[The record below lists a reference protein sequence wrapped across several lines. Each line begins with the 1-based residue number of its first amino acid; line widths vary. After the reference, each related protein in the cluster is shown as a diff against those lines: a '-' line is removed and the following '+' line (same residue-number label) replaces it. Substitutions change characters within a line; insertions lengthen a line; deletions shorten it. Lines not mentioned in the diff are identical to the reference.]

1 MFANAKSSGSE
12 TLVPVR
18 QSKLREQR
26 NGDSLIG
33 FSLHVSMKEEQMFA
47 KTLTAALAGTALLV
61 TAASAQT
68 PTPTPTIDRASA
80 VPSDTMSA
88 SQLQGD
94 WRASKVV
101 GISVYN
107 DNKEKLGSIN
117 DFLMDKN
124 GTIKAVVL
132 GVGGFLGMGEHL
144 VAVSLDKVKF
154 VNEPIVYSGTAST
167 AAPNGGGGTMMN
179 PPAPPASTTTGS
191 AGTGAA
197 TAKANPWYPDHAVFN
212 ATKEELTAMP
222 EFKYSN

>member
-1 MFANAKSSGSE
+1 
-12 TLVPVR
+12 V
-18 QSKLREQR
+18 
-26 NGDSLIG
+26 
-33 FSLHVSMKEEQMFA
+33 FSLHVSMKEEHMFA
-47 KTLTAALAGTALLV
+47 KTLTAALAGTALLM
-61 TAASAQT
+61 TAALAQT
-68 PTPTPTIDRASA
+68 PTPTSDRAA
-80 VPSDTMSA
+80 AATSDTMSA

-124 GTIKAVVL
+124 GAIKAVVL

-154 VNEPIVYSGTAST
+154 VNEPIVYPGTAST

-191 AGTGAA
+191 AGAGAAA

-212 ATKEELTAMP
+212 ATKDELTAMP

>member
-191 AGTGAA
+191 VGTGAA

>member
-1 MFANAKSSGSE
+1 
-12 TLVPVR
+12 
-18 QSKLREQR
+18 
-26 NGDSLIG
+26 
-33 FSLHVSMKEEQMFA
+33 MFA
-47 KTLTAALAGTALLV
+47 KTLRTALAGTALLV
-61 TAASAQT
+61 TVASAQT
-68 PTPTPTIDRASA
+68 PTPTTTDRANTAS
-80 VPSDTMSA
+80 SDTMPG

-117 DFLMDKN
+117 DFLIDKSGN
-124 GTIKAVVL
+124 IKAVVL
-132 GVGGFLGMGEHL
+132 GIGGFLGMGEHL

-154 VNEPIVYSGTAST
+154 VNEPIVYPGTAST
-167 AAPNGGGGTMMN
+167 AAPNGGGGAMMK

-191 AGTGAA
+191 AGAGGAA

-212 ATKEELTAMP
+212 ATKDELKAMP

>member
-1 MFANAKSSGSE
+1 
-12 TLVPVR
+12 
-18 QSKLREQR
+18 
-26 NGDSLIG
+26 
-33 FSLHVSMKEEQMFA
+33 MFA

-61 TAASAQT
+61 TVASAQT
-68 PTPTPTIDRASA
+68 PTPTTDRANTA
-80 VPSDTMSA
+80 TSDKISA

-117 DFLMDKN
+117 DFLIDKSGN
-124 GTIKAVVL
+124 IKAVVL

-154 VNEPIVYSGTAST
+154 VNEPIVYAGTAST
-167 AAPNGGGGTMMN
+167 AAPNAGGGAMMN
-179 PPAPPASTTTGS
+179 PPAPPASTTTGA
-191 AGTGAA
+191 AGA
-197 TAKANPWYPDHAVFN
+197 AKANPWYPDHAVFN
-212 ATKEELTAMP
+212 ATKDELTAMP

>member
-1 MFANAKSSGSE
+1 
-12 TLVPVR
+12 
-18 QSKLREQR
+18 
-26 NGDSLIG
+26 
-33 FSLHVSMKEEQMFA
+33 MFA
-47 KTLTAALAGTALLV
+47 KTLTAALAGTALLM

-68 PTPTPTIDRASA
+68 PTPTSDRAA
-80 VPSDTMSA
+80 AATSDTMSA

-124 GTIKAVVL
+124 GAIKAVVL

-154 VNEPIVYSGTAST
+154 VNEPIVYPGTAST

-179 PPAPPASTTTGS
+179 PPAPPASTTTGA
-191 AGTGAA
+191 AGA
-197 TAKANPWYPDHAVFN
+197 AKANPWYPDHAVFN
-212 ATKEELTAMP
+212 ATKDELTAMP